1 MPRPAPNPDRGCMT
15 TCRADGCAGLCCDGA
30 LAAAYAEHRGVLV
43 ARARRVVVDPHLA
56 EEAAQETFT
65 RAWRSCARFDPRRG
79 PLRQWLLA
87 ICVNIARDYVRA
99 RVRRPTTALG
109 DPGVRPAPG
118 DGGVERVLTRAEL
131 TEALGTLSAEHREA
145 V

>member
-1 MPRPAPNPDRGCMT
+1 VLAGGYGLAWNPD
-15 TCRADGCAGLCCDGA
+15 AGP
-30 LAAAYAEHRGVLV
+30 GVV
-43 ARARRVVVDPHLA
+43 A
-56 EEAAQETFT
+56 F
-65 RAWRSCARFDPRRG
+65 
-79 PLRQWLLA
+79 A

-118 DGGVERVLTRAEL
+118 DGGVERVLARAEL

-145 V
+145 VVQTFLLDRPYAEVAERLGIRQGTLRSRLHYALLRLRAEMQPAC